1 MEHSLFILTQ
11 EGDRA
16 AVTFSDAP
24 TGPATGDGAD
34 LTSTTLQDGMPG
46 DAGLEEEGGAGSSF
60 WIMLLALFA
69 FMWFVVI
76 RPENKRQKKR
86 KSFQSELKKGD
97 EVVTAG
103 GLHGTIASMDETTIT
118 LKVADSLRLK
128 FDRVAVSRNASALA
142 EAEIAAKN
150 AKKK

>member
-16 AVTFSDAP
+16 SVSFNDAP
-24 TGPATGDGAD
+24 AGPASNDGAD
-34 LTSTTLQDGMPG
+34 LTSTTLQEVGT
-46 DAGLEEEGGAGSSF
+46 AEGGAEEEAGAGSTF

-103 GLHGTIASMDETTIT
+103 GLHGTIASMDEATIT
-118 LKVADSLRLK
+118 LKVSDSLRLK

-142 EAEIAAKN
+142 EAEKASKD

>member
-16 AVTFSDAP
+16 AVSFNDAP
-24 TGPATGDGAD
+24 AGPVADNGAD
-34 LTSTTLQDGMPG
+34 LTATTVQTE
-46 DAGLEEEGGAGSSF
+46 AGGEAEAPGAGMNF
-60 WIMLLALFA
+60 WIMLVLLFG

-86 KSFQSELKKGD
+86 KAFQSDLKKGD
-97 EVVTAG
+97 PVVTAG
-103 GLHGTIASMDETTIT
+103 GLHGTIAAMDDATIT

-128 FDRVAVSRNASALA
+128 FDRVAVSRNASAQA
-142 EAEIAAKN
+142 EGDGVT
-150 AKKK
+150 KK

>member
-11 EGDRA
+11 EGARS
-16 AVTFSDAP
+16 AVTFNDAP
-24 TGPATGDGAD
+24 AGPAAGNGAD
-34 LTSTTLQDGMPG
+34 LTATTAVQ
-46 DAGLEEEGGAGSSF
+46 EGGEAAGKGASAGAGMNF
-60 WIMLLALFA
+60 WIMLVLLFG

-97 EVVTAG
+97 SVVTAG
-103 GLHGTIASMDETTIT
+103 GLHGTIASMDDATIT
-118 LKVADSLRLK
+118 LKVNDSTRLK
-128 FDRVAVSRNASALA
+128 FDRVAVSRNASSVA
-142 EAEIAAKN
+142 EGEVV

>member
-16 AVTFSDAP
+16 AVSFSDVP
-24 TGPATGDGAD
+24 TGLAPGDGAD
-34 LTSTTLQDGMPG
+34 LTATTLQEGAIG
-46 DAGLEEEGGAGSSF
+46 EGGGEEEAGAGSSF

-86 KSFQSELKKGD
+86 KEFQSELKKGD

-103 GLHGTIASMDETTIT
+103 GMHGTIAAMDEATIT

-142 EAEIAAKN
+142 EAEKAKD